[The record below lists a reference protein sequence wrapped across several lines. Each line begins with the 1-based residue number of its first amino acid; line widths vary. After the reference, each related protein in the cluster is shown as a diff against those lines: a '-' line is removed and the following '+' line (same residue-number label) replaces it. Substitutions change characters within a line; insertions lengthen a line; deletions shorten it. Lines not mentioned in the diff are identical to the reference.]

1 MKLYSNYK
9 LKDLFSEVNSQQ
21 SIKEMYADYQ
31 NQKELIGQ
39 TNLSKNG
46 ENFLSMLL
54 DGNELVMDLSF
65 DYPVDLEDFVLSL
78 KDSADTTLG
87 VGNTRQI
94 TYTFKPEEYIPQSI
108 EYNSSA
114 PDIISVDGQG
124 QIKALKESK
133 GNPVVITVNIDGKE
147 KTIEVYSQLPKIK
160 SISTSESAITIED
173 TVEKV
178 VNVNISPTGADTSGL
193 VLQSKPAN
201 VLVELNKTS
210 SPITVKVTGQGKE
223 LQNENITIKDNN
235 TNIEH
240 TFTVSVTV
248 TPEPEPEPEPETP
261 QW

>member
-1 MKLYSNYK
+1 MKLYSSAK
-9 LKDLFSEVNSQQ
+9 LKNLFNDFNSEQRV
-21 SIKEMYADYQ
+21 KEMYADYQ
-31 NQKELIGQ
+31 KKKELIGQ
-39 TNLSKNG
+39 TKLSKNG
-46 ENFLSMLL
+46 ESFLSMLL

-65 DYPVDLEDFVLSL
+65 DYPVDLEDFVLGL
-78 KDSADTTLG
+78 EDSASTTLE
-87 VGNTRQI
+87 VGNTKRI
-94 TYTFKPEEYIPQSI
+94 VYTLKPNEYIPQSI

-114 PDIISVDGQG
+114 PDVISVDNQG
-124 QIKALKESK
+124 QIEALKESK
-133 GNPVVITVNIDGKE
+133 GSPVVITVNIDGKE

-160 SISTSESAITIED
+160 SITTSESAITIED
-173 TVEKV
+173 SGEKI

-223 LQNENITIKDNN
+223 LQDENITIKDNN

-248 TPEPEPEPEPETP
+248 TPEPEPEPEIP
-261 QW
+261 